1 MNCESNVSIACG
13 DSQSSDGG
21 DALFFSLRIEIAD
34 FGLTE
39 GVTIKVSLNALS
51 CYHNLNTVILSVG
64 AWSTDCLLL
73 RSNIKP
79 KSRSQCSFLGVLL
92 EFFDEHPCP

>member
-1 MNCESNVSIACG
+1 MNCESNVCIACG
-13 DSQSSDGG
+13 DSQRSDEG
-21 DALFFSLRIEIAD
+21 DALFFSLRVEIAD
-34 FGLTE
+34 FG
-39 GVTIKVSLNALS
+39 A
-51 CYHNLNTVILSVG
+51 VG